1 MKLAKTI
8 AIVACAGLLSVAAI
22 GSSAR
27 HAYAQ
32 DSDGGGLSGG
42 AFGSPNSDAAD
53 QSSPD
58 TKSPSLNIGG
68 CWKGQVQD
76 TADGM
81 GTAEFNFVQSS
92 NGTKLE
98 AGSDF
103 DFEWPDNAFARGPM
117 KGSVSSKGFKFKGNA
132 DCPVNGSATGSASM
146 LVGTVKFG
154 GSCKNLFKNVTI
166 SISPGTGCK

>member
-8 AIVACAGLLSVAAI
+8 AIVACAGLLSVGAI

-32 DSDGGGLSGG
+32 DSDGDGLSGG

-58 TKSPSLNIGG
+58 AKSPPLNIAG
-68 CWKGQVQD
+68 CWKGIVQD

-81 GTAEFNFVQSS
+81 GTAEFNFAQK
-92 NGTKLE
+92 GTKLQT
-98 AGSDF
+98 GSDF
-103 DFEWPDNAFARGPM
+103 DFEWPDNAFAFGPD
-117 KGSVSSKGFKFKGNA
+117 KGSVTSKGFKFKGNA
-132 DCPVNGSATGSASM
+132 GCPVNGSATGSASM

-166 SISPGTGCK
+166 SIAPGTGCK